1 MIDQLVLTSV
11 TAKQFGGLSDFTLD
25 LGSEAFVVVFGPNES
40 GKSTISELI
49 SWLLVGPSGSAE
61 NAQRYGDYEKNV
73 TGLLK
78 GTLRERQFK
87 ATGEFRIGERG
98 APSDSGLKV
107 GFAGQDPIGIEEWRE
122 LIEGIT
128 PKMYKAIYWMAG
140 KDLHDDTSVRKEIM
154 ETGGLAG
161 ISLSSVT
168 EKLDDMIKS
177 SLSAT
182 GKKATSFATLNK
194 EKAAVEKDITD
205 ILSNA
210 DEYTRHSETI
220 ETLKEES
227 KRLDKEVAELSEEI
241 EAREILI
248 GTIEARRKQKDVSKG
263 IEDLDPIPSEW
274 LPIAQSL
281 ERFEMRAEKLDHWT
295 EEVATRRKEFLDAC
309 RIAGTD
315 EADGRLV
322 NVRPADLQAITRTG
336 VQLTSNVEELRRVK
350 KEDLVPA
357 ESNYEA
363 ASESFATCA
372 ETAQRLGVDDLSSIL
387 SETVLTTALDRAI
400 TLWKGV
406 ESEVAVKAA
415 DMAALND
422 EVRQR
427 ENDVDKADK
436 RWKKFGKRMTAEK
449 WSAEGPKPPPTL
461 PQATSVI
468 PVVVAGVVAV
478 VANFALP
485 SVLGGIIAA
494 VALGIGIVVA
504 RWRPRKLTEGDPFA
518 AAEPTSSEETDHLKA
533 AANAVIK
540 AEQVRDY
547 AISQQQGAQ
556 GEFDSLTQRSNG
568 LADAARVSAREQGFD
583 LGDDAERAMVIADA
597 VSKAVTAR
605 SDRQEAL
612 KRKTELTDRHDK
624 LEQEVVE
631 HKSKLRSLMTTC
643 AVPESIEIEVIKD
656 LIGFFENL
664 TQTRVELDQAEAG
677 KATAQE
683 EWRQVVGSVPDG
695 ETEPAI
701 LLTLARD
708 YASINEEKV
717 KLEGELS
724 VLSRSIDQSFGKN
737 PLVKKYSQES
747 HSELVSRQSDLA
759 NERSNSDD
767 RREAVL
773 KEIGTSDGEKA
784 RLGKLEERARLELKS
799 GALNEA
805 AEEHML
811 AGTFS
816 TTALHVLKGAVEEH
830 RLANQNPVLTSA
842 NKMLVKV
849 QTKWE
854 EFRTSLG
861 GDLSVIGASGEHL
874 DSEKLS
880 TGMTALFHLTLRLAV
895 ADHDAQKRGLR
906 LPILCDDPLV
916 HIDDIRAPLA
926 LPLLKEFAD
935 RGHQVILFTCKG
947 STFEAAK
954 KVGAH
959 PVELV
964 R

>member
-11 TAKQFGGLSDFTLD
+11 TAKQFGGLSDFTLPF
-25 LGSEAFVVVFGPNES
+25 GSKTFVVVFGPNES

-61 NAQRYGDYEKNV
+61 DAKRYGDSGDFV

-78 GTLRERQFK
+78 GTVSERQFE
-87 ATGEFRIGERG
+87 ATGKFRIGERG

-122 LIEGIT
+122 LIAGLT

-182 GKKATSFATLNK
+182 GKTATSFATLNK
-194 EKAAVEKDITD
+194 EKDAVGQEIMDIR
-205 ILSNA
+205 SNA
-210 DEYTRHSETI
+210 NDYTWHVERI
-220 ETLKEES
+220 ETLTKESSDLE
-227 KRLDKEVAELSEEI
+227 KRVAELSEEI

-263 IEDLDPIPSEW
+263 IEDLDPIPPEW

-281 ERFEMRAEKLDHWT
+281 ERFAMRAEKLDHWT

-322 NVRPADLQAITRTG
+322 NVHPADLQSITRTG
-336 VQLTSNVEELRRVK
+336 VQLTNNVEDLRRVK
-350 KEDLVPA
+350 EELVSA
-357 ESNYEA
+357 ESDYEA
-363 ASESFATCA
+363 ANENLATCSA
-372 ETAQRLGVDDLSSIL
+372 TAKHLGVNLESIPL
-387 SETVLTTALDRAI
+387 GYTPSTALDTPIA
-400 TLWKGV
+400 LWKQAELDA
-406 ESEVAVKAA
+406 ESKATEKTALDDKVREHENHVAR
-415 DMAALND
+415 L
-422 EVRQR
+422 R
-427 ENDVDKADK
+427 EA
-436 RWKKFGKRMTAEK
+436 WEKFGTRVTAQK
-449 WSAEGPKPPPTL
+449 FLDSGPKPPPSRPHAIRVSPL
-461 PQATSVI
+461 
-468 PVVVAGVVAV
+468 VVAGAVAV

-485 SVLGGIIAA
+485 RVTGGIVAA
-494 VALGIGIVVA
+494 VALGIGMA
-504 RWRPRKLTEGDPFA
+504 LTRWWPRKLADADPPS
-518 AAEPTSSEETDHLKA
+518 AAEPTGSGETDHPRA
-533 AANAVIK
+533 AAEAVVN
-540 AEQVRDY
+540 AEQDREG
-547 AISQQQGAQ
+547 AISRQEAAQ
-556 GEFDSLTQRSNG
+556 GELDQRTQRRNE
-568 LADAARVSAREQGFD
+568 LAEASRSSAQGFD
-583 LGDDAERAMVIADA
+583 LGDEVGRAAAIVDA
-597 VSKAVTAR
+597 VTKAVTAR
-605 SDRQEAL
+605 SVHQAAL
-612 KRKTELTDRHDK
+612 KLKTNKSKLHDK
-624 LEQEVVE
+624 HDQEVTE
-631 HKSKLRSLMTTC
+631 HKSTLRSMMVEC
-643 AVPESIEIEVIKD
+643 AVPERIEVDDIED
-656 LIGFFENL
+656 LIESFADL
-664 TQTRVELDQAEAG
+664 TGTRMELVQAEAD

-701 LLTLARD
+701 LLTRAQN

-811 AGTFS
+811 AGTFL
-816 TTALHVLKGAVEEH
+816 TTALHVREGAVEEH

-895 ADHDAQKRGLR
+895 ADHDAQKRDLR

>member
-1 MIDQLVLTSV
+1 MIDQLVITSV
-11 TAKQFGGLSDFTLD
+11 TAEQFGGLSDFTLD

-61 NAQRYGDYEKNV
+61 DAKRYGDSGDYV

-78 GTLRERQFK
+78 GTVSERQFE
-87 ATGEFRIGERG
+87 ATGKFRIGERG
-98 APSDSGLKV
+98 APSESGLKV
-107 GFAGQDPIGIEEWRE
+107 GFAGQDPIGVEEWRGKIGG
-122 LIEGIT
+122 LTSDIFN
-128 PKMYKAIYWMAG
+128 AVYWMAG
-140 KDLHDDTSVRKEIM
+140 KDLHDDTLVRKEIL

-194 EKAAVEKDITD
+194 EKDAVEQEIDDMDIR
-205 ILSNA
+205 SNA
-210 DEYTRHSETI
+210 NDYTWHVERI
-220 ETLKEES
+220 ETLTKESSDLE
-227 KRLDKEVAELSEEI
+227 KRVAELSEEI

-274 LPIAQSL
+274 LPIAQSF

-309 RIAGTD
+309 RTAGTD

-322 NVRPADLQAITRTG
+322 NVRPADLQSITQTG
-336 VQLTSNVEELRRVK
+336 TRLSHTVEEVRRVN
-350 KEDLVPA
+350 EDLVPV
-357 ESNYEA
+357 ESDLEA
-363 ASESFATCA
+363 ASENLATCT
-372 ETAQRLGVDDLSSIL
+372 ETAERLGVDDLSSIL

-504 RWRPRKLTEGDPFA
+504 RWRPRKLTEGDPSA
-518 AAEPTSSEETDHLKA
+518 AAEPTSPEETDHLRA
-533 AANAVIK
+533 AANDVIE
-540 AEQVRDY
+540 AERVRVY
-547 AISQQQGAQ
+547 TIGRQEAAQ
-556 GEFDSLTQRSNG
+556 IELDSLTERRNE
-568 LADAARVSAREQGFD
+568 LADTARLSALEQGFD
-583 LGDDAERAMVIADA
+583 LGDDAERAVVIAGA
-597 VSKAVTAR
+597 VSEAVTAR
-605 SDRQEAL
+605 SDHQELL
-612 KRKTELTDRHDK
+612 KRKTELATRHDK
-624 LEQEVVE
+624 HDQEVAE
-631 HKSKLRSLMTTC
+631 HKSKLGSLMTDC

-664 TQTRVELDQAEAG
+664 TQTRVKLDEAEDG
-677 KATAQE
+677 KAMAQE
-683 EWRQVVGSVPDG
+683 EWHRTLGSVPDG
-695 ETEPAI
+695 EAEPAI
-701 LLTLARD
+701 LLTRARD

-747 HSELVSRQSDLA
+747 HSELVSRHSDLA

-767 RREAVL
+767 RRKAVL

-954 KVGAH
+954 RIGAH
-959 PVELV
+959 PVELG
-964 R
+964 